1 MPNNEK
7 EYNGYLIDQLR
18 LLKRI
23 ERAALQSNDQAVLD
37 EIAFER
43 EFIEQKL
50 YQKPPLINGE

>member
-1 MPNNEK
+1 MPTNEK

-23 ERAALQSNDQAVLD
+23 EAVTKDKEALEV
-37 EIAFER
+37 IAFER

-50 YQKPPLINGE
+50 YQNPTLGQDK

>member
-23 ERAALQSNDQAVLD
+23 E
-37 EIAFER
+37 
-43 EFIEQKL
+43 QKL
-50 YQKPPLINGE
+50 YQNPSLNKDM

>member
-1 MPNNEK
+1 MPYNEK

-23 ERAALQSNDQAVLD
+23 EVVTKDKEALEVI
-37 EIAFER
+37 EFER

-50 YQKPPLINGE
+50 YQNPSLTKDTKD

>member
-1 MPNNEK
+1 MPINEK

-23 ERAALQSNDQAVLD
+23 EKVTKDEEALEV
-37 EIAFER
+37 IAFER

-50 YQKPPLINGE
+50 YQQPPLQKEDY

>member
-1 MPNNEK
+1 MPTNEK

-23 ERAALQSNDQAVLD
+23 EEVTKDKEALEV
-37 EIAFER
+37 IAFER

-50 YQKPPLINGE
+50 YHNPALGQNK

>member
-23 ERAALQSNDQAVLD
+23 KVVTKDTKD
-37 EIAFER
+37 
-43 EFIEQKL
+43 
-50 YQKPPLINGE
+50 

>member
-7 EYNGYLIDQLR
+7 EYNGYLIAQLR

-23 ERAALQSNDQAVLD
+23 EAVTTDKEALEV
-37 EIAFER
+37 IAFER

-50 YQKPPLINGE
+50 YQNLSLNKD